1 MNTETPVAPAEKPKV
16 IKSEVIKTLTADEV
30 SKLTADQLK
39 GLKDL
44 KPHEHSIFPET
55 RTGRYLD
62 SMYLNVEAEKRSLKL
77 SALLLPFRRAQKA
90 LADKKETQYD
100 AANKPLLGAD
110 QKPKIIDLSEARARE
125 LTALLENSKD
135 ELFKLEDEMRAL
147 KGVSFHFSKNLAPV
161 IRDVLEIA
169 TTEMIVAAAEA
180 ALMDDKKIIDVSMLH
195 KNAAGLVCLP
205 LFQNLPLWRSPPEP
219 PAKKAGDAPAA
230 EEPVEPADEQ
240 AEEDNGRASF
250 THYITEI
257 CSELARPTKVDASTG
272 LPVCEVRLVKDKNG
286 VEKLTRVIVKSD
298 SKYAK
303 LRTKNTFKQYLND
316 LLFEFLA
323 SISPML
329 QQQLRA
335 LDVKTLTDEIL
346 LSVIETIMRGGQT
359 ATERL
364 VYSKVM
370 AADPAAV
377 ADLKKRI
384 KAAKDAKTEV
394 PTTKEADL
402 PKIEVTHI
410 TKQLVYTDTRFDQ
423 FKAKLAV
430 AAAHWKKAAAVEAPA
445 QQ

>member
-16 IKSEVIKTLTADEV
+16 IKSEVIKTLTAEEV
-30 SKLTADQLK
+30 GKLTEEQRGSLK
-39 GLKDL
+39 ELKQFD
-44 KPHEHSIFPET
+44 HSIFPET

-62 SMYLNVEAEKRSLKL
+62 SMYLNVEAEKRVVKL
-77 SALLLPFRRAQKA
+77 SAALQPFRRAQKA

-100 AANKPLLGAD
+100 AAGKPLLGAD
-110 QKPKIIDLSEARARE
+110 QKPKIIDLSEARVRE
-125 LTALLENSKD
+125 LTTYLETNKD

-147 KGVSFHFSKNLAPV
+147 KAVSFHFSKNLAPV
-161 IRDVLEIA
+161 IRDVLEIS
-169 TTEMIVAAAEA
+169 TTEMITAAAEA
-180 ALMDDKKIIDVSMLH
+180 ALMDDKKIIDIGMLH
-195 KNAAGLVCLP
+195 KNSANLVCLP

-230 EEPVEPADEQ
+230 EEPAEPAEE
-240 AEEDNGRASF
+240 APEEDNGRASF

-257 CSELARPTKVDASTG
+257 CSELARPTKVDAASG
-272 LPVCEVRLVKDKNG
+272 LPVCEIRLVKDKNG

-335 LDVKTLTDEIL
+335 LNVKTLTDDIL
-346 LSVIETIMRGGQT
+346 LSVIEIIMRGGQT
-359 ATERL
+359 ATESL
-364 VYSKVM
+364 IYSKTM
-370 AADPAAV
+370 AADPVAV

-402 PKIEVTHI
+402 PKIEVTQI
-410 TKQLVYTDTRFDQ
+410 TKQLTYADTRFDQ

-430 AAAHWKKAAAVEAPA
+430 AASHWKKAAAETPA
-445 QQ
+445 Q